1 MKFKSVEHAL
11 AWAFRVES
19 TAIIKTSSASAAMM
33 GGGGMSHGELTAHD
47 RHAYAAMII
56 DQASRATDKPSM
68 ALLRALYGI
77 ADAADVRAYLVPIVV
92 AALPTGVHSRRAI
105 EDVIN
110 AYCGRNRGVEE
121 LRRALQCRK
130 STALETRRGAY
141 RALDAV
147 LERAVA
153 RIIDAEPQYLFVD

>member
-1 MKFKSVEHAL
+1 
-11 AWAFRVES
+11 
-19 TAIIKTSSASAAMM
+19 
-33 GGGGMSHGELTAHD
+33 
-47 RHAYAAMII
+47 
-56 DQASRATDKPSM
+56 
-68 ALLRALYGI
+68 
-77 ADAADVRAYLVPIVV
+77 VPIVV

-105 EDVIN
+105 EDIIN

-153 RIIDAEPQYLFVD
+153 RIRDAVPYLIAY

>member
-11 AWAFRVES
+11 SWAFRVES
-19 TAIIKTSSASAAMM
+19 TAIIKTSSVSAAMM
-33 GGGGMSHGELTAHD
+33 GGGGMSHGALTSHD

-68 ALLRALYGI
+68 VLLRAIYGV
-77 ADAADVRAYLVPIVV
+77 ADVADVRACLVPIVV
-92 AALPTGVHSRRAI
+92 ATLPTGTHSRRAV
-105 EDVIN
+105 EDIIN

-121 LRRALQCRK
+121 LRRSLQCRK

-153 RIIDAEPQYLFVD
+153 RIRDAAPYLLAN